1 MLGIMQNFLSPR
13 PNPIGVDFGS
23 DCLRLAQLQSADGDF
38 RLTAAA
44 SEDVP
49 AHVRRDPQSRLEF
62 FADHVRQLL
71 SQSHFRGRHAILALP
86 ASLTNILHLRLPRMD
101 EAQLKEAILAECR
114 GRLPIDP
121 SDALIRHIIAGES
134 VSHRDSKMDVLVV
147 AAARDW
153 INQFLATA
161 AKAKLDVIGMNVE
174 SMALIDCFSH
184 VYRRKSDQQATTCFL
199 DIGGSGSR
207 ATISRDGKIL
217 FARSLGVGGEH
228 FTRQVADDLQISFEE
243 AKTLR
248 LKLAALTPADNAIA
262 ERHAGGGERRAGGES
277 AGDAFSLLRT
287 KQTAESRASRKTSAR
302 AVGLVDHFEIESPD
316 ANSPDRM
323 DQVENACRPIVSELV
338 QELLECR
345 TACQLAFPTVPVSRL
360 IFVGG
365 EARQLGICRQIAKEM
380 ALPAAVGDPMCRLN
394 RDSAVGIESGID
406 RRMPQ
411 PAWAIA
417 MGLSMG
423 PQMAE
428 SQ

>member
-13 PNPIGVDFGS
+13 PNPIGVDFGA
-23 DCLRLAQLQSADGDF
+23 DCLRLAQLQSIDGEF

-44 SEDVP
+44 SEEVP
-49 AHVRRDPQSRLEF
+49 AHVRHDPQAQLEF
-62 FADHVRQLL
+62 FADHCRRLL
-71 SQSHFRGRHAILALP
+71 GQSHFRGRHAILALP
-86 ASLTNILHLRLPRMD
+86 ASLTNILHLRLPRM
-101 EAQLKEAILAECR
+101 EESQLKEAIAAECR

-121 SDALIRHIIAGES
+121 SDALIRHIVAGES
-134 VSHRDSKMDVLVV
+134 IAHRDSKMDVLVI

-184 VYRRKSDQQATTCFL
+184 VYRRKSDQQATTCFV

-207 ATISRDGKIL
+207 ATVARDGKIL
-217 FARSLGVGGEH
+217 FARSLGIGGEH
-228 FTRQVADDLQISFEE
+228 LTRQVADELQISFEE

-262 ERHAGGGERRAGGES
+262 ERHHGERRSGAES
-277 AGDAFSLLRT
+277 APAALAPLQDNDAAGREIWV
-287 KQTAESRASRKTSAR
+287 KP
-302 AVGLVDHFEIESPD
+302 VVLVDEPRQGFSDHDSH
-316 ANSPDRM
+316 DRL

-338 QELLECR
+338 RELQDCR
-345 TACQLAFPTVPVSRL
+345 AACQLTFPTVPISRL
-360 IFVGG
+360 VFVGG

-380 ALPAAVGDPMCRLN
+380 ALPAAIGDPMCRMN
-394 RDSAVGIESGID
+394 RNSSVGIESGIE
-406 RRMPQ
+406 RRLPQ

-423 PQMAE
+423 PRMAE